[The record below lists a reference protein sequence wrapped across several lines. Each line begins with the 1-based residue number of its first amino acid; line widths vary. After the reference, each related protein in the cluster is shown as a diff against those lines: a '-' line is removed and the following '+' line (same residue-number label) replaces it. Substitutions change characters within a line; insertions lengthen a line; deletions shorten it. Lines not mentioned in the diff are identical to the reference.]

1 MLGRDASTVVRQVIM
16 PTTAQR
22 KQLRTPQGRPTAMVR
37 GRTSS
42 SKGAMGTRT
51 SRPTEDNRIMHVGV

>member
-1 MLGRDASTVVRQVIM
+1 LGRDASIVVRQVIM

-22 KQLRTPQGRPTAMVR
+22 KQLRTPQGRPTSMVR
-37 GRTSS
+37 GRTGS

-51 SRPTEDNRIMHVGV
+51 SRSTEGIKTMHVGE